1 MRFSELRCKEV
12 INVCTGQ
19 RLGYVGDLDIDA
31 VTGELKALIVPGR
44 LRLFG
49 LLGRE
54 DDYVVPFG
62 CVKTLGSDII
72 LTELSGEYPR
82 AKAPRRSVF

>member
-1 MRFSELRCKEV
+1 MRFGELRCKEV
-12 INVCTGQ
+12 INVCTGH
-19 RLGYVGDLDIDA
+19 RLGFVGDLDIDA
-31 VTGELKALIVPGR
+31 ITGELKALIVPGR

-54 DDYVVPFG
+54 DDYIVPFS

-82 AKAPRRSVF
+82 SKAPRRSVF